1 MNDDD
6 ELPRS
11 SEALMGRARRRRQ
24 QRRMFAGRTRA
35 ARVYTAA

>member
-11 SEALMGRARRRRQ
+11 SEALMGIARRRRLSACNH
-24 QRRMFAGRTRA
+24 AGRDRA
-35 ARVYTAA
+35 SRVLSAA

>member
-11 SEALMGRARRRRQ
+11 SEALMGHARRRRQ
-24 QRRMFAGRTRA
+24 QRRILAGRTRA
-35 ARVYTAA
+35 ARVFSAA

>member
-11 SEALMGRARRRRQ
+11 SDALTGIARRRRQ
-24 QRRMFAGRTRA
+24 QRRILAGRLRA
-35 ARVYTAA
+35 AQVFSAA